1 MVVLISIL
9 NVFRVLN
16 LKLKIANGGGGGGLE
31 HVLFLPCPTLQNH
44 PCGCVQ
50 TQH

>member
-1 MVVLISIL
+1 MVVFILIL

-16 LKLKIANGGGGGGLE
+16 LKLKIANGGGGGLE
-31 HVLFLPCPTLQNH
+31 HVLFLPCPTPQSHLH
-44 PCGCVQ
+44 GCVQ